1 MMKCSQLPIVSNTK
15 LRVSPKW
22 FQDYST
28 QSSLFHPLFFIFLS
42 FACFIFCWAPKWMV
56 AGQVGRRGVA
66 VRLEFARETSAFE
79 QEPAPIQYQ
88 VKTELIARET
98 TQNSL
103 IAKVSFQLIS
113 EGIIDWTGRKS
124 SSLRYYTNIFI
135 KNIIV
140 VDGGYT
146 EWSQWSLCEN
156 PCGGSVVNRSRTCAN
171 PTPTADGR
179 TCSGDAF
186 QSKLECISPCPSML
200 MFLL

>member
-1 MMKCSQLPIVSNTK
+1 MCNTFVFSSNAFSGLAKYFLHTTVKINWTCGLSNPTQKIFRLTSTLTHKRSTTVNIHQQKIDSENAKLVEVIHVFSSFFKGLLWLMMKCSQLPIVSNTK

-98 TQNSL
+98 TQNS
-103 IAKVSFQLIS
+103 
-113 EGIIDWTGRKS
+113 
-124 SSLRYYTNIFI
+124 
-135 KNIIV
+135 
-140 VDGGYT
+140 
-146 EWSQWSLCEN
+146 
-156 PCGGSVVNRSRTCAN
+156 
-171 PTPTADGR
+171 
-179 TCSGDAF
+179 
-186 QSKLECISPCPSML
+186 
-200 MFLL
+200 

>member
-1 MMKCSQLPIVSNTK
+1 MISRLFYTIIFVPSTFLHFSFFCFLYFLLGTKVNGGWSGWSAWSGCAAGICAGNQRIRTRTCTNPIPSEDGAYCEGDNAEQLDCKSKFSVDQ
-15 LRVSPKW
+15 W
-22 FQDYST
+22 
-28 QSSLFHPLFFIFLS
+28 
-42 FACFIFCWAPKWMV
+42 
-56 AGQVGRRGVA
+56 
-66 VRLEFARETSAFE
+66 
-79 QEPAPIQYQ
+79 
-88 VKTELIARET
+88 
-98 TQNSL
+98 
-103 IAKVSFQLIS
+103 
-113 EGIIDWTGRKS
+113 GIMDWTGRKS

-186 QSKLECISPCPSML
+186 QTKLECISPCPSKYVPAL
-200 MFLL
+200 NHFSLWTRKLPKRLKQHVIK